1 MFSVKSSTVI
11 VFLLGFI
18 ALISFSCSDYSPERY
33 KTSAELDDL
42 LTRISAYT
50 EKKPRHISYADRFN
64 AEHRTYYQR
73 VAGNLNSRI
82 EQLYVN
88 DSLHYFLLVKNDA
101 KSLYKEKRA
110 VGGIFKLERDS
121 IVEME
126 IQFITPMLVEEE
138 LTRKG
143 AELFK
148 SMVKNENMDEYF
160 GNPAYMEWPNP
171 NVSYD
176 KATNRWVF
184 PDNSELAVFKN
195 IMTGQK

>member
-1 MFSVKSSTVI
+1 MFQVKSAI
-11 VFLLGFI
+11 VLLLGFI
-18 ALISFSCSDYSPERY
+18 AAAGFSCTDYNPERY
-33 KTSAELDDL
+33 KSSTELNDL
-42 LTRISAYT
+42 LVRISAYT
-50 EKKPRHISYADRFN
+50 EKKPRHISYTDRFN
-64 AEHRTYYQR
+64 TEYRAYYQR

-82 EQLYVN
+82 EQLYVS
-88 DSLHYFLLVKNDA
+88 DSLHYFLLIKNEA

-121 IVEME
+121 IVEMA
-126 IQFITPMLVEEE
+126 IQFITPMLAEEE
-138 LTRKG
+138 LTRK
-143 AELFK
+143 ASELFK

-184 PDNSELAVFKN
+184 PENSELAVFKD

>member
-1 MFSVKSSTVI
+1 MFQVKSAI
-11 VFLLGFI
+11 VLLLGFI
-18 ALISFSCSDYSPERY
+18 AAAGFSCTDYNPERY
-33 KTSAELDDL
+33 KSSTELNDL
-42 LTRISAYT
+42 LVRISAYT
-50 EKKPRHISYADRFN
+50 EKKPRHISYTDRFN
-64 AEHRTYYQR
+64 TEHRAYYQR

-82 EQLYVN
+82 EQLYVS
-88 DSLHYFLLVKNDA
+88 DSLHYFLLVKNDT

-126 IQFITPMLVEEE
+126 IQFITPMLAEEE
-138 LTRKG
+138 LTRK
-143 AELFK
+143 ASELFK

-184 PDNSELAVFKN
+184 PENSELAVFKD